1 MKKKIISRG
10 IKILCLLLTVV
21 LLSGLG
27 MDLCRYYDYNVLK
40 LAGFYAEPRNSL
52 DVVLLGASEV
62 FTDFSS
68 GQAYDLYGFT
78 SYPYALDAA
87 PASLQESQLQEIRN
101 RQNPKYIVVE
111 INAFLYDDPTQ
122 HTNSGSLRRYLNNIP
137 LSVNWAKT
145 VWEVAPEEERYVYF
159 YPLAKDHSNWK
170 TISEQW
176 PHVRDLYSI
185 RLNGSLLKGNVTN
198 LSTHDGP
205 DHRDVSSNMTTA
217 PLEPMGE
224 AYLLS
229 FLNYCREEN
238 IDNVIFVRF
247 PHVIGTE
254 ESYERFCRGN
264 EAERII
270 REYGFDFINLE
281 RQFEDI
287 GLDAHADFY
296 NEDHLNIY
304 GQQKLTAYFSRIL
317 AEEYGVMETV
327 LKDGQYRA
335 WDQAALYSRKF
346 ISYAQYRMERNQH
359 GALYENRE
367 LMETLKNWE

>member
-1 MKKKIISRG
+1 MKKKMITRG
-10 IKILCLLLTVV
+10 IKLLCLLLVVV

-87 PASLQESQLQEIRN
+87 PASLQESQLREIRN

-137 LSVNWAKT
+137 LSINWAKT
-145 VWEVAPEEERYVYF
+145 VWEVAPKEDRYFYF

-170 TISEQW
+170 TVAEQL

-185 RLNGSLLKGNVTN
+185 RMNGSLLKGNVTN

-205 DHRDVSSNMTTA
+205 DHRSVSDDRTTA
-217 PLEPMGE
+217 PLEPLAE
-224 AYLLS
+224 SYLLS
-229 FLNYCREEN
+229 FLSYCKEEG
-238 IDNVIFVRF
+238 IDNVLFVRF
-247 PHVIGTE
+247 PHVISTE
-254 ESYERFCRGN
+254 ESYVRFCRGN

-270 REYGFDFINLE
+270 REHGFDFINLE

-346 ISYAQYRMERNQH
+346 ISYAQYRMEQNQR

-367 LMETLKNWE
+367 LIETLRNWE